1 MVYAI
6 KLGNNLKIGYSGNI
20 RNRLQSF
27 KTTNPDLILIALK
40 PGEHSEER
48 RLHYIFKEYLI
59 HSEIFKLTE
68 DSLNL
73 LRKEFKECFDLL
85 SDISLDT
92 LELLCDSNYQ
102 EYIITKL
109 EEDSLTLKDCTSYKR
124 KKEKKDIK
132 PIQHIKIPHSIVNS
146 KINYLGVGV
155 YAMLKY
161 YMNGYTKSCFPSYET
176 LSAKTG
182 LSKPTLKKYIDLL
195 EDERYIKKV
204 NRGLKNSNLYIFNIR
219 DIYIDDSE
227 MFSYDFLNNEKFDF
241 KSKSAYI
248 VLQEYMYKNG
258 NSGKLCDTDTNIC
271 KYLGI
276 SQNTWKRLSKIFLT
290 NWNMTISKVDT
301 EDSKFRGNEYLY
313 TFDLEAI
320 GQAVLFNQKK
330 IEEHDEMLHKMQEEI
345 ERLNHE
351 VRLLHKE
358 LGDKNKESVK
368 STTIKMI

>member
-1 MVYAI
+1 MVYAV

-40 PGEHSEER
+40 PEEHSEER

-195 EDERYIKKV
+195 ENERYIKKV

-351 VRLLHKE
+351 VKLLHKE
-358 LGDKNKESVK
+358 LGDKNKESIK
-368 STTIKMI
+368 SPTIETN

>member
-124 KKEKKDIK
+124 KKEKKTLSLYNI
-132 PIQHIKIPHSIVNS
+132 
-146 KINYLGVGV
+146 
-155 YAMLKY
+155 LKY
-161 YMNGYTKSCFPSYET
+161 
-176 LSAKTG
+176 LIQ
-182 LSKPTLKKYIDLL
+182 L
-195 EDERYIKKV
+195 
-204 NRGLKNSNLYIFNIR
+204 
-219 DIYIDDSE
+219 
-227 MFSYDFLNNEKFDF
+227 
-241 KSKSAYI
+241 
-248 VLQEYMYKNG
+248 
-258 NSGKLCDTDTNIC
+258 
-271 KYLGI
+271 
-276 SQNTWKRLSKIFLT
+276 
-290 NWNMTISKVDT
+290 
-301 EDSKFRGNEYLY
+301 
-313 TFDLEAI
+313 
-320 GQAVLFNQKK
+320 
-330 IEEHDEMLHKMQEEI
+330 
-345 ERLNHE
+345 
-351 VRLLHKE
+351 
-358 LGDKNKESVK
+358 
-368 STTIKMI
+368 

>member
-1 MVYAI
+1 MVYAV

-40 PGEHSEER
+40 PEEHSEER

-161 YMNGYTKSCFPSYET
+161 YMNGYTKFCFPSYET

-195 EDERYIKKV
+195 ENERYIKKV

-351 VRLLHKE
+351 VKLLHKE
-358 LGDKNKESVK
+358 LGDKNKESIK
-368 STTIKMI
+368 SPTIETN

>member
-1 MVYAI
+1 MVYAV

-73 LRKEFKECFDLL
+73 LRIEFKECFDLL

-109 EEDSLTLKDCTSYKR
+109 EEDS
-124 KKEKKDIK
+124 
-132 PIQHIKIPHSIVNS
+132 
-146 KINYLGVGV
+146 
-155 YAMLKY
+155 
-161 YMNGYTKSCFPSYET
+161 
-176 LSAKTG
+176 
-182 LSKPTLKKYIDLL
+182 
-195 EDERYIKKV
+195 
-204 NRGLKNSNLYIFNIR
+204 
-219 DIYIDDSE
+219 
-227 MFSYDFLNNEKFDF
+227 
-241 KSKSAYI
+241 
-248 VLQEYMYKNG
+248 
-258 NSGKLCDTDTNIC
+258 
-271 KYLGI
+271 
-276 SQNTWKRLSKIFLT
+276 
-290 NWNMTISKVDT
+290 
-301 EDSKFRGNEYLY
+301 KFRGNEYLY
-313 TFDLEAI
+313 TFDLERI
-320 GQAVLFNQKK
+320 GQAVLFNRKK
-330 IEEHDEMLHKMQEEI
+330 IEEHDEILHEMQEEI

-351 VRLLHKE
+351 VKLLHKE

>member
-1 MVYAI
+1 MVYAV

-219 DIYIDDSE
+219 DIYIDNSE

>member
-1 MVYAI
+1 MVYAV

-195 EDERYIKKV
+195 EDEGYIKKV

-258 NSGKLCDTDTNIC
+258 NSGKLYDTDTNIC

-330 IEEHDEMLHKMQEEI
+330 IKEHDEMLYKMQEEI

-351 VRLLHKE
+351 VKLLHKE

-368 STTIKMI
+368 STTIKTI

>member
-1 MVYAI
+1 MVYAV

-73 LRKEFKECFDLL
+73 LRIEFKECFDLL
-85 SDISLDT
+85 SNISLDT

-195 EDERYIKKV
+195 EDEGYIKKV

-219 DIYIDDSE
+219 DIYINDSE

-276 SQNTWKRLSKIFLT
+276 SQSTWKRLSKIFLT

-313 TFDLEAI
+313 TFDLERI
-320 GQAVLFNQKK
+320 GQAVLFNRKK
-330 IEEHDEMLHKMQEEI
+330 IEEHDEILHEMQEEI

-351 VRLLHKE
+351 VKLLHKE

>member
-1 MVYAI
+1 MVYAV

-73 LRKEFKECFDLL
+73 LRIEFKECFDLL

-195 EDERYIKKV
+195 EDEGYIKKV

-351 VRLLHKE
+351 VKLLHKE

>member
-1 MVYAI
+1 MVYAV

-219 DIYIDDSE
+219 DIYIDNSE

-276 SQNTWKRLSKIFLT
+276 SQNTWRRLSKIFLT

-330 IEEHDEMLHKMQEEI
+330 IEEHDEILHKMQEEI

>member
-1 MVYAI
+1 MVYAV

-219 DIYIDDSE
+219 DIYIDNSE

-276 SQNTWKRLSKIFLT
+276 SQNTWRRLSKIFLT